1 MSEKEVN
8 RSRSNYRNS
17 TKTTSDMKVIEQFS
31 LMLTI
36 KFRGINDAWRRA
48 DLVRKNDMI
57 SIWIKKQICL
67 VITFT
72 IVALAANTASTI
84 AESGHEYKSK
94 YRGQETR
101 EIKSLSNVDIKEL
114 RAGAGWG
121 LAKAAELNG
130 LPGPKHILEM
140 KKEIELTAEQ
150 ERAVVAV
157 YNDMRTE
164 AIALGDQ
171 LIAYEK
177 ELNNRFA
184 ERDIDEKVLGQLLT
198 KISET
203 YKLLRYAHLSAHLQ
217 TPGILTEAQIKK
229 YNKLRGYSSDDPCA
243 NIPEGHDPVMWRK
256 HNNCD

>member
-1 MSEKEVN
+1 M
-8 RSRSNYRNS
+8 RS
-17 TKTTSDMKVIEQFS
+17 
-31 LMLTI
+31 
-36 KFRGINDAWRRA
+36 
-48 DLVRKNDMI
+48 VRK
-57 SIWIKKQICL
+57 KTKQICL
-67 VITFT
+67 VVTFT
-72 IVALAANTASTI
+72 IVAITFNTTSTI
-84 AESGHEYKSK
+84 AASGYEYKSK
-94 YRGQETR
+94 YIGQERR
-101 EIKSLSNVDIKEL
+101 EIKSLSNDDIKEL

-150 ERAVVAV
+150 ERTVVAL
-157 YNDMRTE
+157 YNDMHKE
-164 AIALGDQ
+164 AIALGHK
-171 LIAYEK
+171 LIEYEK
-177 ELNNRFA
+177 ELNSRFA
-184 ERDIDEKVLGQLLT
+184 QRNIDEKVLEQLLT

-203 YKLLRYAHLSAHLQ
+203 YKSLRYTHLSAHLK